1 VADVALGMGSF
12 KDVARVIKWPL
23 WLIATGAFVYFVFM
37 AAATCKAETIDQ
49 MMQTEIGQPAEPV
62 TWRWAHD
69 TYFPADDKLAHF
81 GLYFAGATI
90 FHEIGD
96 NNDGTTLLSLSMLAV
111 LWEVKDA
118 LWPWETY
125 GPAGGDG
132 FSTWDLIYSVGGA
145 GLALLIQ

>member
-1 VADVALGMGSF
+1 MAFGLGSF
-12 KDVARVIKWPL
+12 KDIARTIKGPL
-23 WLIATGAFVYFVFM
+23 WLIAVGAFIYFVFM
-37 AAATCKAETIDQ
+37 AAGTCRAETVDQ
-49 MMQTEIGQPAEPV
+49 MMQTEVGQPAEPV
-62 TWRWAHD
+62 TWRWATDNYYPH
-69 TYFPADDKLAHF
+69 DDKCAHF
-81 GLYFAGATI
+81 GLYFAGATVLNLI
-90 FHEIGD
+90 
-96 NNDGTTLLSLSMLAV
+96 NDRENKGTTLLSLSMMAT

>member
-1 VADVALGMGSF
+1 MALGMGSF
-12 KDVARVIKWPL
+12 KDIARTIKGPL
-23 WLIATGAFVYFVFM
+23 WLVAIAVAFYLVFM
-37 AAATCKAETIDQ
+37 AVGTCKAATISE
-49 MMQTEIGQPAEPV
+49 MMQTEIGQPSEPV
-62 TWRWAHD
+62 SWRWARDNYYPH
-69 TYFPADDKLAHF
+69 DDKLAHA
-81 GLYFAGATI
+81 GLYFAGATVLNLI
-90 FHEIGD
+90 
-96 NNDGTTLLSLSMLAV
+96 NDGENEGTTLLSLSMMAT